1 MVSVRVRRV
10 TWAGYR
16 RVSRVAGRD
25 HLISPELQAKRI
37 AGFAELRGW
46 DVEMFPPELDVSGG
60 RVRRPVLE
68 EVIQRIEAGEFEG
81 VIVSQIDRLS
91 RMEMTTAL
99 TVIERIEAAGGKVVA
114 VAENVD
120 PTTPEGRMAR
130 NMFLSL
136 AAMERERHAGHLADA
151 KERAVRLGIWPTS
164 RVPKGYL
171 KGDDRKLIPGPDA
184 DAVREAFRLRAAGGS
199 WSQVGA
205 VLDVGASS
213 AAKIIRNRVY
223 LGEITVGEWHN
234 PAAHPPLLD
243 REMWEA
249 AQIYHPARPD
259 LGDSGVLLKGL
270 IRCAGCSRTMSFSEK
285 SYRCLGRAPCD
296 LRARIPVAL
305 IDPIAERVFLD
316 EVGSVSTRARRV
328 AADNLTEL
336 EEAEAELRAFQRAT
350 SAAGSEEM
358 FAEGLRERADRV
370 RAARSRVTSGPV
382 DLPVTVLRD
391 EWEGF
396 TVDERRHLLGGLF
409 GVVWIWD
416 RNRFRFVRR
425 GFEPTDLS
433 HPGRKGP
440 EPIAVLDADLE
451 GEIRVTLPEDG
462 D

>member
-1 MVSVRVRRV
+1 VK
-10 TWAGYR
+10 WAGYR

-37 AGFAELRGW
+37 SGFAEMRGW
-46 DVEMFPPELDVSGG
+46 TVEMFPPELDVSGG

-68 EVIQRIEAGEFEG
+68 EIIERIEAGEFDG

-151 KERAVRLGIWPTS
+151 KERAVRLGIWPMS
-164 RVPKGYL
+164 RVPKGYR
-171 KGDDRKLIPGPDA
+171 KGDDRKLVPGPDA
-184 DAVREAFRLRAAGGS
+184 DQVREAFRLRAAGGS
-199 WSQVGA
+199 WREVGA
-205 VLDVGASS
+205 VLDLGPSS
-213 AAKIIRNRVY
+213 AAKVIQNRAY
-223 LGEITVGEWHN
+223 LGEITVGQWHN
-234 PAAHPPLLD
+234 PAAHPPLID
-243 REMWEA
+243 RALWES
-249 AQIYHPARPD
+249 AQVQHPTRAPVT
-259 LGDSGVLLKGL
+259 DSGVLLKGL
-270 IRCAGCSRTMSFSEK
+270 VRCAGCSRTMSFSEG

-296 LRARIPVAL
+296 LRARIPVAV
-305 IDPIAERVFLD
+305 IDPVAERVFLD
-316 EVGSVSTRARRV
+316 AVGSVSTRARKV

-336 EEAEAELRAFQRAT
+336 EEAETELRAFQRAA
-350 SAAGSEEM
+350 SAAGDEEM

-382 DLPVTVLRD
+382 DLPVTVLRE
-391 EWEGF
+391 EWSAF
-396 TVDERRHLLGGLF
+396 TIDERRHLLGGLL
-409 GVVWIWD
+409 GVVWIWSRD
-416 RNRFRFVRR
+416 RFRFVRR
-425 GFEPTDLS
+425 GFEPVDLS

-440 EPIAVLDADLE
+440 EPTAVLDADLK
-451 GEIRVTLPEDG
+451 GEIRVPFPEDG